1 MSRQNRLMQEA
12 LDKNLPAETLN
23 ELYAQMD
30 QSPADAAEFQ
40 RLKQVDRM
48 LKAAPMERAPQA
60 LALKIM
66 ARLAEGLHP
75 EQLRRSSGLALAL
88 GLALVA
94 LILTP
99 LLVILGWMII
109 SIISSAAALGALITQ
124 VVNLLALMMNS
135 LDALVRGA
143 QDTLKAYPE
152 APVLI
157 SLIPISLFWLL
168 RSALI
173 APLLPE

>member
-1 MSRQNRLMQEA
+1 MMSRQNRLMQEA
-12 LDKNLPAETLN
+12 LDKNLPAEELS
-23 ELYAQMD
+23 ELYAQID

-48 LKAAPMERAPQA
+48 LRAAPFERAPQG
-60 LALKIM
+60 LALRVM
-66 ARLAEGLHP
+66 ARLAEGLQP
-75 EQLRRSSGLALAL
+75 EQLRRSSGLALAV

-99 LLVILGWMII
+99 LLAVVGWLIV
-109 SIISSAAALGALITQ
+109 STLTSATALTALIGQ
-124 VVNLLALMMNS
+124 IVNLLALMLNA

-143 QDTLKAYPE
+143 QQTLLAHPE

-157 SLIPISLFWLL
+157 TLVPIAAFWLA
-168 RSALI
+168 RFAWQNREEI
-173 APLLPE
+173 

>member
-12 LDKNLPAETLN
+12 LDKNLPAEALN
-23 ELYAQMD
+23 ELYEQMD

-48 LKAAPMERAPQA
+48 LRAAPMERAPQA

-66 ARLAEGLHP
+66 ARLAEGMP
-75 EQLRRSSGLALAL
+75 DQLRRSSGLALAL

-99 LLVILGWMII
+99 LLAILGWMII
-109 SIISSAAALGALITQ
+109 SLISSAAALGALIGQ
-124 VVNLLALMMNS
+124 VVNLLAVLMNS

-143 QDTLKAYPE
+143 QDMLKIHPE
-152 APVLI
+152 APLLI
-157 SLIPISLFWLL
+157 GLIPIALFWLV
-168 RSALI
+168 RFGAQNR
-173 APLLPE
+173 EET